1 MIISRY
7 NYIVLIITC
16 LFFSSMT
23 RIYGQLDSEH
33 YLPPLKQVS
42 NNAAIREQAVYF
54 STPETTAFPIEIYR
68 GASLTPE
75 VTLIGLEKGNPLIL
89 DASNATF
96 PLSDGDNNITL
107 VTNTNTGIVLNN
119 AGLRIVAPGGEKF
132 YVNYRGRSTSQAGSL
147 TSKGSKARGVN
158 FRWGGIPN
166 LARSNNAGTLLNTSL
181 GMMATEDGTIVRVFG
196 FNSGCK
202 FRLQGARGGLPLTTL
217 NAITLDKGETFVI
230 EANVIET
237 DANRDGWLGS
247 SITSNKP
254 IVISNGGLNVGIRDG
269 AGSRDVGID
278 QPVGVAALGRE
289 YVFVRGEGINGDAS
303 LNRIGTEFPVI
314 VATADGTEVFAGG
327 VSQGIINNGDYKII
341 DGSNYSSNSPGGSMY
356 VTTNKDVYAYQCLQG
371 ASGKIFTIGMNF
383 IAPVNCLLPSIMDEI
398 SNIDK
403 IAGSSTNISAITI
416 ISSRT
421 TDPSNIIV
429 NQTIGNTTSQISLDS
444 PVYPTGTS
452 DWQTFYIDGLEG
464 EIDVVSTGNIAIGTF
479 MSLGT
484 AAGVAGYF
492 SGFDTVPLVEV
503 EITNGGCYPLTSLS
517 ETTGGFDAYQWYQDG
532 VAIPGETN
540 QNLLLIDGSKDLG
553 LGDFYVEVTK
563 GACSYPSGVVSIYNC
578 DPDIVLTK
586 TADENFVTDEETLT
600 FTIQVESSGIDPV
613 SNLVINDAFPAA
625 LDLVSATP
633 SFGTW
638 LSPNWTI
645 GTMNSGQV
653 HTLTIDARVPQ
664 KPTEGIFTNTISN
677 TQDQVDSNLTTDD
690 LVESVTITAKK
701 IDLSLI
707 KTINKPVVK
716 IGDVVVFILTLKNT
730 GPKSATG
737 VQVKDLLPAGLS
749 YDLSSSTIPTNTTYN
764 SVSGIWDLSG
774 ITLANGVTIVLEI
787 AAIVDTVNFKLNKTE
802 IYKTEQIDVDS
813 TPDNN
818 N

>member
-1 MIISRY
+1 MFICCISSLF
-7 NYIVLIITC
+7 VLN
-16 LFFSSMT
+16 S
-23 RIYGQLDSEH
+23 YAQLDNEH

-42 NNAAIREQAVYF
+42 NNNAIQEQAIYF
-54 STPETTAFPIEIYR
+54 STPETTPFDIKIFRGSNTTEI
-68 GASLTPE
+68 
-75 VTLIGLEKGNPLIL
+75 VTITGLEKGSPKIFDSSTVVA
-89 DASNATF
+89 DANNSLT
-96 PLSDGDNNITL
+96 DGDNNITL
-107 VTNTNTGIVLNN
+107 VTNANTGIVLNN
-119 AGLRIVAPGGEKF
+119 SGLRIVAEGGQKF
-132 YVNYRGRSTSQAGSL
+132 YVNYRGRSSAQAGSL
-147 TSKGSKARGVN
+147 TSKGEKAKGIN

-166 LARSNNAGTLLNTSL
+166 RAETNRPITTSL
-181 GMMATEDGTIVRVFG
+181 GMMATEDGTVVRVFG
-196 FNSGCK
+196 YDSGCK
-202 FRLQGARGGLPLTTL
+202 FRLGGVRGGLPLTTL
-217 NAITLDKGETFVI
+217 DAISLDKGESFVI
-230 EANVIET
+230 EASPAESASNV
-237 DANRDGWLGS
+237 DGWIGT
-247 SITSNKP
+247 SITATKP

-269 AGSRDVGID
+269 SQARDVGID

-289 YVFVRGEGINGDAS
+289 YVFVRGNGINGDAS
-303 LNRIGTEFPVI
+303 LDRIGTEFPII

-327 VSQGIINNGDYKII
+327 ASQGIINNGDYLII
-341 DGSNYSSNSPGGSMY
+341 DGSKYTSNSAGASMY
-356 VTTNKDVYAYQCLQG
+356 VTTSKDAYAYQCLQG
-371 ASGKIFTIGMNF
+371 EINKIQTIGMNF
-383 IAPVNCLLPSIMDEI
+383 IAPVNCLLPSLMDEI
-398 SNIDK
+398 SDIDR
-403 IAGSSTNISAITI
+403 IAGKVATSAVTI
-416 ISSRT
+416 IAST
-421 TDPSNIIV
+421 TTPDANIEV
-429 NQTIGNTTSQISLDS
+429 RENGTLVSLPS
-444 PVYPTGTS
+444 PVFPLGTS
-452 DWQTFYIDGLEG
+452 DWKTFYVPNLNG
-464 EIDVVSTGNIAIGTF
+464 DVDVTSTGNIAVGTF
-479 MSLGT
+479 MSDGSN
-484 AAGVAGYF
+484 AGLAGYF
-492 SGFDTVPLVEV
+492 SGFDTVPVVEV

-716 IGDVVVFILTLKNT
+716 IGDVVVFTLTLKNT